1 MHSQKKIA
9 QLILSFLALLIAYAL
24 PAQNNAV
31 VVQFHHVYNN
41 KPIQFDSVLY
51 SNGVNQNFTLSKFKY
66 YISNIRLISSQKK
79 YKKIK
84 NNYLIDEEDHHSK
97 KIYIEAKN
105 NLPYTGIEFSI
116 GVDSANNCSGAQSGS
131 LDPIK
136 GMFWSWNNG
145 YIFVK
150 LEGKSKSASST
161 GRVIEYHIGGYKSPA
176 NNNRLVCLPFK
187 ESLSGDQ
194 LKGASLLIKVEL
206 AEFFIHPINIDFEKI
221 PTVTDLVNATL
232 IADNYKD
239 MFSLSR

>member
-24 PAQNNAV
+24 PAQNNSV

-84 NNYLIDEEDHHSK
+84 NNYLIDEEDDHSK
-97 KIYIEAKN
+97 KIYLEAKN
-105 NLPYTGIEFSI
+105 NLSYTGIEFSI

-176 NNNRLVCLPFK
+176 NNNRLVYLPFK

-194 LKGASLLIKVEL
+194 LKGAPLLIKVEL